1 MYLVY
6 LIGVL
11 TALCI
16 GGVLFGTALA
26 DYTHAVK
33 GTASRMYR
41 ARRLLKLL
49 GLIPLAALLWPLTLV
64 TFLLYGA
71 SVLVDDA
78 FGENE

>member
-16 GGVLFGTALA
+16 GGILFGTALA

-33 GTASRMYR
+33 GTVARMYR
-41 ARRLLKLL
+41 ARRLLKLI
-49 GLIPLAALLWPLTLV
+49 GLIPLAVLLWPLTLV
-64 TFLLYGA
+64 GFMAKEMRDLIE
-71 SVLVDDA
+71 DA
-78 FGENE
+78 LGRDN